1 MSGSTAA
8 PDQLDERLVRTSPL
22 RKLLGR
28 PELGSVVGAAAVFL
42 FFAIVA
48 DSFLQASSFG
58 TVLYAAS
65 VLGIMAAPVALLM
78 IGGEF
83 DLSAGVM
90 VTSSALISSMFS
102 YQMTANVW
110 VGVFVSLLVTL
121 AIGAFN
127 GFMLTRTKLPSFI
140 ITLGTFL
147 MLTGLN
153 LGFTKLISG
162 TVSTKA
168 IGDMEGFESAR
179 VLFAST
185 LTLGG
190 VEFKVTILWW
200 AALVGIATWILLRT
214 RFGNWIFA
222 VGGEADAARAVGVPV
237 IRTKIGLY
245 LGVAFAAWIS
255 GQHLLFS
262 YDVVQSGEG
271 VGNELTYI
279 IAAVIGGCLITG
291 GYGSAI
297 GSAVGAFIFGMTSK
311 GIVYAE
317 WNPDWFKFF
326 LGAMLLLAT
335 LLNAWVRKRAGG
347 DNSSGNGRVRR
358 QSAGRRWLEPDAHY
372 LLDRVKRQHPR
383 HHRAASSPN
392 WPARAMRCASSVL
405 QDIGQWLGVGIANLA
420 AALDPS
426 CFVIGGGVSAADD
439 LLIGPARD
447 AFKRSP
453 HRPRLPPRGP
463 GIAKAQLG
471 PEAGMVGAADLARL
485 VARRFRRANRRRV
498 ERYERYAQIYDQAAS
513 TIRNTRSTRTVD

>member
-1 MSGSTAA
+1 MTATA
-8 PDQLDERLVRTSPL
+8 PAPASAKDERLIHRSVL

-28 PELGSVVGAAAVFL
+28 PELGSVVGAIAVFV
-42 FFAIVA
+42 FFSIVA
-48 DSFLQASSFG
+48 DSFLRASSLS

-65 VLGIMAAPVALLM
+65 TIGIMAVPVALLM

-83 DLSAGVM
+83 DLSAGVL
-90 VTSSALISSMFS
+90 VTTSALVSSMFS

-110 VGVFVSLLVTL
+110 VGVGVSLLTTL
-121 AIGAFN
+121 ALGAFN

-162 TVSTKA
+162 TVSTKSIA
-168 IGDMEGFESAR
+168 DMEGFASAKK
-179 VLFAST
+179 VFASQ
-185 LTLGG
+185 LSIGSVDL
-190 VEFKVTILWW
+190 KVTILWW
-200 AALVGIATWILLRT
+200 FGLVALATWVLLRT

-237 IRTKIGLY
+237 YKTKIGLY
-245 LGVAFAAWIS
+245 MGVAFAAWIS

-262 YDVVQSGEG
+262 FDVVQSGEG
-271 VGNELTYI
+271 VGNELIYI

-335 LLNAWVRKRAGG
+335 LLNAWVRKRA
-347 DNSSGNGRVRR
+347 
-358 QSAGRRWLEPDAHY
+358 
-372 LLDRVKRQHPR
+372 
-383 HHRAASSPN
+383 
-392 WPARAMRCASSVL
+392 
-405 QDIGQWLGVGIANLA
+405 
-420 AALDPS
+420 
-426 CFVIGGGVSAADD
+426 
-439 LLIGPARD
+439 
-447 AFKRSP
+447 
-453 HRPRLPPRGP
+453 
-463 GIAKAQLG
+463 
-471 PEAGMVGAADLARL
+471 EATA
-485 VARRFRRANRRRV
+485 
-498 ERYERYAQIYDQAAS
+498 
-513 TIRNTRSTRTVD
+513 

>member
-1 MSGSTAA
+1 MSATDIAE
-8 PDQLDERLVRTSPL
+8 DERLL
-22 RKLLGR
+22 RRSVWSKIIGR
-28 PELGSVVGAAAVFL
+28 PELGSVVGAGAVFL
-42 FFAIVA
+42 FFSVVA
-48 DSFLQASSFG
+48 GSFLQPSSLS

-65 VLGIMAAPVALLM
+65 TIGIMAVPVALLM

-83 DLSAGVM
+83 DLSAGVL
-90 VTSSALISSMFS
+90 VTTSALVSSMFS

-110 VGVFVSLLVTL
+110 VGVGVSLLVTL

-162 TVSTKA
+162 TVSTKSIA
-168 IGDMEGFESAR
+168 DMEGFESAKK
-179 VLFAST
+179 LFASQ
-185 LTLGG
+185 LTVGSVDL
-190 VEFKVTILWW
+190 KVTILWW
-200 AALVGIATWILLRT
+200 FALVAVATWILLRT

-237 IRTKIGLY
+237 FKTKIGLY
-245 LGVAFAAWIS
+245 MGVAFAAWVS

-262 YDVVQSGEG
+262 FDVVQSGEG
-271 VGNELTYI
+271 VGNELIYI

-335 LLNAWVRKRAGG
+335 LLNAWVRKRA
-347 DNSSGNGRVRR
+347 
-358 QSAGRRWLEPDAHY
+358 
-372 LLDRVKRQHPR
+372 
-383 HHRAASSPN
+383 
-392 WPARAMRCASSVL
+392 
-405 QDIGQWLGVGIANLA
+405 
-420 AALDPS
+420 
-426 CFVIGGGVSAADD
+426 
-439 LLIGPARD
+439 
-447 AFKRSP
+447 
-453 HRPRLPPRGP
+453 
-463 GIAKAQLG
+463 
-471 PEAGMVGAADLARL
+471 EATA
-485 VARRFRRANRRRV
+485 
-498 ERYERYAQIYDQAAS
+498 
-513 TIRNTRSTRTVD
+513 